1 MGIKAEVKTA
11 ELKIEEIETTVKEK
25 DESGKVV
32 EAKFVAKFDQAQLS
46 ALVQKHPDFLKFAI
60 AGWKIAL
67 YQKQVRAF
75 LIAGFVTADEILPL
89 LEKKLIPGITS
100 CWIKE

>member
-1 MGIKAEVKTA
+1 MGIRAEVKTA
-11 ELKIEEIETTVKEK
+11 EVKIEEIETTVKELVN
-25 DESGKVV
+25 GKKV
-32 EAKFVAKFDQAQLS
+32 EAKFIAKFDQAQLS
-46 ALVQKHPDFLKFAI
+46 ALVQKHPDFLKFAV

-100 CWIKE
+100 CFIKE

>member
-1 MGIKAEVKTA
+1 MGTKAEVKTA
-11 ELKIEEIETTVKEK
+11 ELKIEEIETTVKELVN
-25 DESGKVV
+25 GKVV
-32 EAKFVAKFDQAQLS
+32 EAKFIAKFDQEKLS
-46 ALVQKHPDFLKFAI
+46 TLVQRHPDFLKFAVS
-60 AGWKIAL
+60 GWKIAL

-75 LIAGFVTADEILPL
+75 LIAGFITADEILPL